1 IVFASAASNLVAG
14 DTNDNQD
21 VFLFDQR
28 TRHLSLIS
36 RASNGTQGNS
46 HTYSAAI
53 SPDGRYV
60 ALVSYATNL
69 VAGDTNG
76 RQDVFIRDLRS
87 ATTTLASIGYQGAP
101 GNGDSVGAM
110 ITSRGRYVVFESTAS
125 NLTQVDRNSNIDV
138 FIRTLR

>member
-46 HTYSAAI
+46 HTEQL
-53 SPDGRYV
+53 GQ
-60 ALVSYATNL
+60 
-69 VAGDTNG
+69 G
-76 RQDVFIRDLRS
+76 LR
-87 ATTTLASIGYQGAP
+87 GAFL
-101 GNGDSVGAM
+101 G
-110 ITSRGRYVVFESTAS
+110 
-125 NLTQVDRNSNIDV
+125 
-138 FIRTLR
+138 